1 MSRKHWRHSNDHP
14 DLLVASIANRRDGR
28 GQVHRMGGRMTTTL
42 GLISLLAF
50 AGIVVSLLA
59 FAGIVGLIIYAC
71 AKLMSGIL
79 DEEDD
84 E

>member
-1 MSRKHWRHSNDHP
+1 
-14 DLLVASIANRRDGR
+14 
-28 GQVHRMGGRMTTTL
+28 MGGRMSTTL

>member
-1 MSRKHWRHSNDHP
+1 MSRNHWRHSNDHP
-14 DLLVASIANRRDGR
+14 DLLVDCFAHRRHGR
-28 GQVHRMGGRMTTTL
+28 GQVHRMGGRMSTTL

-50 AGIVVSLLA
+50 AGIVGLL
-59 FAGIVGLIIYAC
+59 IYAC
-71 AKLMSGIL
+71 AELMSGIL